1 MTTLQT
7 LRVVLGQIKIH
18 HIMNSLPDENHNDVW
33 YTEEA
38 RLLNEELN
46 DKLDKLQEQY
56 EAELEAAE

>member
-1 MTTLQT
+1 
-7 LRVVLGQIKIH
+7 
-18 HIMNSLPDENHNDVW
+18 MNSLPDENHNDVW